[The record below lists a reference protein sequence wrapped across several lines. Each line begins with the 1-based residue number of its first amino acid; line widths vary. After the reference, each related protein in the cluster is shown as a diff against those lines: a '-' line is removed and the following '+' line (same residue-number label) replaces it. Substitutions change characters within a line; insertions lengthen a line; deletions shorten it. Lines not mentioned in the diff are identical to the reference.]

1 MINIRD
7 LRLQLGPRLLLDIAA
22 LHIGQQERVALV
34 GPNGAGKSTLLRVL
48 AGRAPAPWQGWVE
61 LLGQDLAPQRPL
73 CERARLAVVP
83 QGAPLVGRLS
93 ARDNVLTGALARC
106 GAWGAWGFYPAAI
119 QAEADEWLDRLAL
132 RRHAH
137 TRADKLSGGERQRV
151 AIARAALQRP
161 QLLLADEATA
171 QLDPRAAEQA
181 CAWLQQAAGA
191 GALVTV
197 LHQLELLPLVATR
210 VIGLREGRIVL
221 DAAVDDSPA
230 LQQSLRALYRANS
243 ADDTVAATEA
253 TPSFHP
259 SLLTPSTP

>member
-1 MINIRD
+1 VIDIQD
-7 LRLQLGPRLLLDIAA
+7 LQLQIGPRRLLDIGT
-22 LHIGQQERVALV
+22 LQIGPRERVALV

-48 AGRAPAPWQGWVE
+48 AGQAPAPWQGRVA
-61 LLGQDLAPQRPL
+61 LLGQDLAPDRPL
-73 CERARLAVVP
+73 LERARLAVVA

-106 GAWGAWGFYPAAI
+106 GALGAWGFYPADI
-119 QAEADEWLDRLAL
+119 EAEADAWLDRLAL
-132 RRHAH
+132 RRHAA

-181 CAWLQQAAGA
+181 CAWLQQAAGE

-210 VIGLREGRIVL
+210 VIGLRDGRIVL

-230 LQQSLRALYRANS
+230 LQQALRALYRANS
-243 ADDTVAATEA
+243 ADDAVTATA
-253 TPSFHP
+253 TTQSFHP

>member
-1 MINIRD
+1 VIDIQG
-7 LRLQLGPRLLLDIAA
+7 LQLQLGPRRLLDIAT
-22 LHIGQQERVALV
+22 LRIGAQERVALV

-48 AGRAPAPWQGWVE
+48 AGQAPAPWQGRVE
-61 LLGQDLAPQRPL
+61 LLGQALAPTQLLR
-73 CERARLAVVP
+73 ERARLAVVP

-106 GAWGAWGFYPAAI
+106 GAWGAWGFYPASI
-119 QAEADEWLDRLAL
+119 EAEADAWLDRLAL

-161 QLLLADEATA
+161 LLLLADEATA

-181 CAWLQQAAGA
+181 CAWLQQAAGS

-210 VIGLREGRIVL
+210 VIGLRDGRIVL

-230 LQQSLRALYRANS
+230 LQQALRALYRAAP
-243 ADDTVAATEA
+243 ADDATAAA
-253 TPSFHP
+253 DAPHNFHP
-259 SLLTPSTP
+259 LLTPSTP